1 MLTFLGALII
11 MVVLF
16 YAIKFIITAMTPL
29 VAFIT
34 LVILAYIV
42 ICFFILRRK

>member
-29 VAFIT
+29 VA
-34 LVILAYIV
+34 LVIAAIVVYIV
-42 ICFFILRRK
+42 ITIAILRR